1 MKRLAAT
8 LAAIMLA
15 ALLALGLAACGD
27 DDDADAATTAPAMEQ
42 SAAAPTTSTPAADL
56 RVTLDRLFGEH
67 AILAMNAMRQGHDGD
82 PAFEATA
89 GALEENTVALGE
101 AVGSVYGSEAQDAF
115 LQMWRDHIGFF
126 VDLTVATAGDDQQ
139 GRQAA
144 LDQLAGY
151 QQAFSAF
158 LAGANPNLPEDTL
171 NSALGAH
178 IDQLVG
184 FLDAHA
190 AGNHAEANAAYR
202 EAYAHMFMTGDAL
215 AGGIVAQFPENFQG

>member
-1 MKRLAAT
+1 MKRFSAII
-8 LAAIMLA
+8 AAIMLA

-27 DDDADAATTAPAMEQ
+27 DDDAAAGETAAAMEHTE
-42 SAAAPTTSTPAADL
+42 APTASTPAADL
-56 RVTLDRLFGEH
+56 RVTLDRLLGEH
-67 AILAMNAMRQGHDGD
+67 AVLAMNAMRQGHDGD

-89 GALEENTVALGE
+89 AALEENTVALGE
-101 AVGSVYGSEAQDAF
+101 AIGSVYGSEAQDGF

-126 VDLTVATAGDDQQ
+126 VDLTVATAGDDQA
-139 GRQAA
+139 GRRAA

-171 NSALGAH
+171 NTALGAH
-178 IDQLVG
+178 IDQLVA

-190 AGNHAEANAAYR
+190 AGDHAEANAAYR
-202 EAYAHMFMTGDAL
+202 EAYEHMFMTGDAL